1 MSVKKKKSRSFTWIL
16 FHKFA
21 QLPGSWCK
29 GSWGDDAID
38 RISIFSATY
47 LLLISVTCEQL
58 WIIEVSKST
67 PLLSGKAYFE
77 NQNYMTTSD
86 GLVGVWSGWW
96 ELSWCPEPVALGG
109 PCWRAPQWP
118 SIWASSLGESW
129 DCYLFLLGLHAKCHL
144 LFDPIWD
151 LTEQGHA
158 FLSEKARLATC
169 TRGLVSAA
177 ADLSSL
183 RRWFLETILLLRALP
198 FCLDSVWYPCLIF
211 PKIREVCSQLKT
223 KENNHKS

>member
-1 MSVKKKKSRSFTWIL
+1 
-16 FHKFA
+16 
-21 QLPGSWCK
+21 
-29 GSWGDDAID
+29 
-38 RISIFSATY
+38 
-47 LLLISVTCEQL
+47 
-58 WIIEVSKST
+58 
-67 PLLSGKAYFE
+67 
-77 NQNYMTTSD
+77 MTTSD

-96 ELSWCPEPVALGG
+96 ELSWCPEPAALGG
-109 PCWRAPQWP
+109 PCWRAPGGPAFGHLPLGRAETVICFFLDFMP
-118 SIWASSLGESW
+118 SATSCW
-129 DCYLFLLGLHAKCHL
+129 DCYLFLLRLHAKCHL

-158 FLSEKARLATC
+158 FPSEKARLATC

-183 RRWFLETILLLRALP
+183 RRWFLEMILLLHALP
-198 FCLDSVWYPCLIF
+198 FCLDSVWYPYLIF